1 MDLFRKKKLRIIKQ
15 VWILYWTLL
24 IIIYWIVLF
33 SLLYLY
39 LFSYINFL
47 TLIVLYCSWLLVYSI
62 FKWNIVKLQTKY
74 KQWKQV
80 DGLLKYVY
88 IFFRERVRSVFVS
101 IGFLFIFLWYQNDYS
116 PYYVYQYEMENRT
129 TWQKVVFQE
138 MVHIWSSDYYDKVA
152 QDINKKSKEWY
163 TLYYEE
169 LVPTE
174 AEWSEK
180 TYKDFLLSTMLQ
192 KLEEEKNGIT
202 THQNITKQ
210 QNDTFVFNSQK
221 AVRADTSK
229 EILGNNLEKEPII
242 NYYRSD
248 IESIKNEAL
257 VYLFLKN
264 SWKQK
269 ELREEIIDK
278 IKTGEIWPNELGTIE
293 KTISDIYNSN
303 KQISINDLENMSLD
317 NISEKTDILYNA
329 LNSNNTSAYIAK
341 WFTNFVFKINAHM
354 NQKSW
359 VNSTT
364 LMCTI
369 VSSDFC
375 DTFQTRVL
383 DYRNKV
389 LVEYVLSKNDEKI
402 FITYWQA
409 HFSGFFEYLNKKSL
423 DKWEWEFIILSKKKI
438 KVL

>member
-1 MDLFRKKKLRIIKQ
+1 
-15 VWILYWTLL
+15 
-24 IIIYWIVLF
+24 
-33 SLLYLY
+33 
-39 LFSYINFL
+39 
-47 TLIVLYCSWLLVYSI
+47 
-62 FKWNIVKLQTKY
+62 
-74 KQWKQV
+74 
-80 DGLLKYVY
+80 
-88 IFFRERVRSVFVS
+88 
-101 IGFLFIFLWYQNDYS
+101 
-116 PYYVYQYEMENRT
+116 
-129 TWQKVVFQE
+129 
-138 MVHIWSSDYYDKVA
+138 MVHIWSSNYYDKVA

-229 EILGNNLEKEPII
+229 EILGNNLEKEPVI

-248 IESIKNEAL
+248 IEAIKNEAL

-303 KQISINDLENMSLD
+303 KQISINDLENVSLD

-389 LVEYVLSKNDEKI
+389 LAEYVLSKNDEKI